1 VTFIFVLVHA
11 IDDIRKTF
19 KTVRFSE
26 EGSNARER
34 EQNPYM
40 ILNYLDECEKGIVIS
55 SHSNHY
61 NLNLFVSN
69 HYNETMS
76 VRPCSV
82 SWNVIWDMAL
92 EPFVAHTFECV
103 LVTAAVF
110 CHMHATNFII
120 RLTHPLWPCPK
131 PLPSMG
137 SSGSEWQ
144 HTRSGNLLSTQ

>member
-1 VTFIFVLVHA
+1 MTFIFVLVHA
-11 IDDIRKTF
+11 IDDIRKIF

-34 EQNPYM
+34 EQNAYM
-40 ILNYLDECEKGIVIS
+40 MFLDYLDECEKGMVIS

-69 HYNETMS
+69 H
-76 VRPCSV
+76 
-82 SWNVIWDMAL
+82 
-92 EPFVAHTFECV
+92 FVAHTFECV

-110 CHMHATNFII
+110 CHMHATNWII
-120 RLTHPLWPCPK
+120 RLTPPLWPCPK

-137 SSGSEWQ
+137 SSGSEC
-144 HTRSGNLLSTQ
+144 